1 MARSK
6 RNWTGIRIPMAMA
19 ELIDSYV
26 NQESSK
32 RLGIFSRNDFVIRV
46 LNMWFANYE
55 KEFKMFTSLPS
66 SPQPSSTTTMKIEP
80 PPQIITDSEG
90 IGIAM
95 PTPEPMKKRLT
106 EGGRRSSY
114 ILIDTTPV
122 FQAPTA
128 QEKNKELDIIIKN
141 VQGRLKQ
148 LNDMKEAIKRK
159 QISWKDQDKQEALL
173 LEKGWEH
180 E

>member
-1 MARSK
+1 MARLK

-66 SPQPSSTTTMKIEP
+66 SSPQPASSTTVKIEP
-80 PPQIITDSEG
+80 PPPITVTPEG
-90 IGIAM
+90 YASM
-95 PTPEPMKKRLT
+95 PTPEPIKKILIKG
-106 EGGRRSSY
+106 EKRSSY

-141 VQGRLKQ
+141 VQERLKQ
-148 LNDMKEAIKRK
+148 LNDMKKAIKRK